1 MNETNFHMNWTRFE
15 TEAKGNSESPIG
27 SRGLAVFL
35 FITIIIIILY
45 LRGCDKRI
53 QRFSKL

>member
-35 FITIIIIILY
+35 FITIIILY